1 LEELQDNRL
10 DTFVMQERPNQSIN
24 LLLEEQI
31 DNIIFGQLSNY
42 EDFENYMRC
51 VVKDDNMWNEAFN
64 KQLGEC
70 LVVFQLGKD
79 NDEA

>member
-1 LEELQDNRL
+1 MEELQDNRL